1 VNAKRKSRY
10 SGALNQPIVLP
21 LGLLYRPTSPI
32 GAKGI
37 LRTRLIKLLLLL
49 DHYNIKPND
58 PACWLKLAFLLAQV
72 HVPGMKVVEN
82 APRGPGAPKKQLD
95 VSGARENV
103 RIIDEI
109 NRERGKKGVMGAI
122 RVALKRKQLM
132 GSPDSLEARYYENKD
147 LLRRVE
153 ELERRLPKGFDPN
166 SKWCRP
172 ANSATN
178 NCASHF
184 FVACSARSSPRTVPG
199 RRGRQDHRG

>member
-1 VNAKRKSRY
+1 MSGRSKTHY

-58 PACWLKLAFLLAQV
+58 PACWLKLAFLLAQD
-72 HVPGMKVVEN
+72 HVPGMRVVEN
-82 APRGPGAPKKQLD
+82 APQRGAPLKPRD

-109 NRERGKKGVMGAI
+109 DHERKKGIPDAI
-122 RVALKRKQLM
+122 RIALKRKQLK
-132 GSPDSLEARYYENKD
+132 GSVGSLEARYYENVK
-147 LLRRVE
+147 LVRRLE
-153 ELERRLPKGFDPN
+153 NLERRLPLGFDPN
-166 SKWCRP
+166 SK
-172 ANSATN
+172 
-178 NCASHF
+178 
-184 FVACSARSSPRTVPG
+184 
-199 RRGRQDHRG
+199 

>member
-1 VNAKRKSRY
+1 MSGRSKTHY

-21 LGLLYRPTSPI
+21 LGLLYRPTSPT
-32 GAKGI
+32 GANEI
-37 LRTRLIKLLLLL
+37 LRTRLVKLLFLL

-58 PACWLKLAFLLAQV
+58 PACWLKLAFRLAQD

-82 APRGPGAPKKQLD
+82 TSRGRGAPLKPLD

-109 NRERGKKGVMGAI
+109 DHERKKGIPDAI
-122 RVALKRKQLM
+122 RIALKRKQLK
-132 GSPDSLEARYYENKD
+132 GSAGSLEARYYEKKK

-166 SKWCRP
+166 SK
-172 ANSATN
+172 
-178 NCASHF
+178 
-184 FVACSARSSPRTVPG
+184 
-199 RRGRQDHRG
+199 

>member
-1 VNAKRKSRY
+1 MSGRSKTHY

-21 LGLLYRPTSPI
+21 LGLLYRPTSPV

-58 PACWLKLAFLLAQV
+58 PACWLKLAFLLAQD
-72 HVPGMKVVEN
+72 HVPGMRVVEN
-82 APRGPGAPKKQLD
+82 APQRGAPLKPRD
-95 VSGARENV
+95 VSGAQENV

-109 NRERGKKGVMGAI
+109 KRQRGQGVMDAI
-122 RVALKRKQLM
+122 RIAVRRKQLK

-166 SKWCRP
+166 SK
-172 ANSATN
+172 
-178 NCASHF
+178 
-184 FVACSARSSPRTVPG
+184 
-199 RRGRQDHRG
+199 

>member
-1 VNAKRKSRY
+1 MSGRSKTHY

-37 LRTRLIKLLLLL
+37 LRARLIKLLLLL

-58 PACWLKLAFLLAQV
+58 PACWLKLAFLLAQD

-82 APRGPGAPKKQLD
+82 TSRGRGAPLKPLD

-109 NRERGKKGVMGAI
+109 DHERKKGIPDAI
-122 RVALKRKQLM
+122 RIALKRKQLK
-132 GSPDSLEARYYENKD
+132 GSVGSLEARYYEKKK

-166 SKWCRP
+166 SK
-172 ANSATN
+172 
-178 NCASHF
+178 
-184 FVACSARSSPRTVPG
+184 
-199 RRGRQDHRG
+199 

>member
-1 VNAKRKSRY
+1 MSGRSKTRY

-58 PACWLKLAFLLAQV
+58 PACWLKLAFLLAHD
-72 HVPGMKVVEN
+72 HVPGMRVVEN
-82 APRGPGAPKKQLD
+82 ARQRGAPLKPRD
-95 VSGARENV
+95 VSGALENV
-103 RIIDEI
+103 RIIDDI
-109 NRERGKKGVMGAI
+109 KLKRGKGVMDAI
-122 RVALKRKQLM
+122 RIALQRKLLT
-132 GSPDSLEARYYENKD
+132 GSKDSLEARYYENKD

-166 SKWCRP
+166 PK
-172 ANSATN
+172 
-178 NCASHF
+178 
-184 FVACSARSSPRTVPG
+184 
-199 RRGRQDHRG
+199 

>member
-1 VNAKRKSRY
+1 MSGRSKTHY

-58 PACWLKLAFLLAQV
+58 PACWLKLAFLLAQD

-82 APRGPGAPKKQLD
+82 ASRGRGAPLKPFD
-95 VSGARENV
+95 VSGAQENV

-109 NRERGKKGVMGAI
+109 KRQRGQGVMDAI
-122 RVALKRKQLM
+122 RIAVQRKQLK
-132 GSPDSLEARYYENKD
+132 GPPDSLEARYYENVK
-147 LLRRVE
+147 LVRRLE
-153 ELERRLPKGFDPN
+153 DLERRLPTGFDPE
-166 SKWCRP
+166 SK
-172 ANSATN
+172 
-178 NCASHF
+178 
-184 FVACSARSSPRTVPG
+184 
-199 RRGRQDHRG
+199 

>member
-1 VNAKRKSRY
+1 MSGRSKTRY

-58 PACWLKLAFLLAQV
+58 PACWLKLAFLLAQD

-82 APRGPGAPKKQLD
+82 TSRGRGAPLKPLD

-103 RIIDEI
+103 RIIDDI
-109 NRERGKKGVMGAI
+109 KLKRGKGVMDAI
-122 RVALKRKQLM
+122 RTALQRKLLK
-132 GSPDSLEARYYENKD
+132 GLPDSLEARYYENKD

-166 SKWCRP
+166 SK
-172 ANSATN
+172 
-178 NCASHF
+178 
-184 FVACSARSSPRTVPG
+184 
-199 RRGRQDHRG
+199 

>member
-1 VNAKRKSRY
+1 MSGRSKTHY
-10 SGALNQPIVLP
+10 FGALNQPIVLP

-58 PACWLKLAFLLAQV
+58 PACWLKLAFLLAQD

-82 APRGPGAPKKQLD
+82 APRGPGAPQKPLD
-95 VSGARENV
+95 VSGARVSGARENV

-109 NRERGKKGVMGAI
+109 NRERGKGVMYAI
-122 RVALKRKQLM
+122 RVALKRKQLK
-132 GSPDSLEARYYENKD
+132 GSPNSLEARYYENKD
-147 LLRRVE
+147 LLRRVV

-166 SKWCRP
+166 SK
-172 ANSATN
+172 
-178 NCASHF
+178 
-184 FVACSARSSPRTVPG
+184 
-199 RRGRQDHRG
+199 